1 MKLFMFFKI
10 YMKLLIILFP
20 FLAQIVQITLLI
32 NCVATVFSIFGLLV
46 LLHNEI

>member
-1 MKLFMFFKI
+1 MFFKI

-32 NCVATVFSIFGLLV
+32 NCIATVFSIFGLV
-46 LLHNEI
+46 FLLYSEI